1 MSAQRVSL
9 SHWQQ
14 DHFRL
19 SHFHLTHFVPDHL
32 QQAPAVQ

>member
-19 SHFHLTHFVPDHL
+19 SHFHLTHFLPDHL